1 MSLTYA
7 LDQVRVLQGKESS
20 SQGLSDGVNASLE
33 SFQTMYLLGCM
44 STFYVDLDECRK
56 FRKQYAHI
64 IELVR
69 NSGLFSAL
77 PNSGEND
84 LDKSW
89 EDWIYEEKRRRIAF
103 KIYLLDCGHVLFF
116 GNRPRV
122 AAYEVRHRIPAH
134 EHVYEARTAVE
145 WRIVYTATSQV
156 EYPVLLEMLLS
167 PHVEAPPTD
176 ISIMGHFL
184 LLHGAFTTFF
194 AYYRP
199 ARSDMDVSA
208 DQACVG

>member
-1 MSLTYA
+1 
-7 LDQVRVLQGKESS
+7 
-20 SQGLSDGVNASLE
+20 
-33 SFQTMYLLGCM
+33 M
-44 STFYVDLDECRK
+44 STFYVDLDECRRYRQK
-56 FRKQYAHI
+56 YTQI

-77 PNSGEND
+77 PDSGKKD
-84 LDKSW
+84 PDKSW
-89 EDWIYEEKRRRIAF
+89 EEWVYEEKRRRIAF

-199 ARSDMDVSA
+199 ARSDMDVPT